1 MAIAEMK
8 KLLLVGNNR
17 ERGKLIDTLHG
28 FGCAEIVF
36 SARYER
42 TDPAQEPTAK
52 DAFLQKIAQVEFCF
66 AVFKNYRS
74 EAVKL
79 TKEKKLNYRPFRAD
93 GLLTAKP
100 SLSFEEFCK
109 TPEQEGEI
117 FDAAERIG
125 AWNEEIIRIRAESVK
140 LQNQIDQAK
149 PFAAI
154 TQPLSLFLSTKTAD
168 VALGSVAVSKLGKLE
183 ALEEA
188 GACWEVFPA
197 GAYAAVAVVSLKE
210 DADRIQNVLSA
221 AEFVPYAQR
230 SELSAADLIAEYRQ
244 KKAELLE
251 RRIQL
256 IGSIMELET
265 LTPRLRRIHDYYTL
279 EARKCDCETMTSQ
292 TQSSYVLE
300 AWVPALAEENVQKAL
315 DESEMSLAF
324 VMRDPQEGEIP
335 PTLTVNNGVVAPY
348 ESVTNMF
355 SAPDYKEIDPN
366 PFVTFFFFLFFGMMV
381 SDAGYG
387 LLLTIATG
395 IVLAVTHP
403 PKGHSNLI
411 KIIFMGGIST
421 LLWGMVFGSYFG
433 FSAKD
438 IGLPYWFNPIEDPM
452 MMLYLSLG
460 MGLFQMCFGLGIN
473 MVSLWRQH
481 KPLQGF
487 CAAFSWYFLI
497 LGIAAGAL
505 GGKLAPWL
513 PTVGWCVLGVG
524 LALLMLAGAL
534 DKKGAKKV
542 TGAFGSLYGIIN
554 FFSDLMSYTRIFGLG
569 LATAVIGMVFNQIG
583 QVIYG
588 LIPVKFIGA
597 IAFGVIFLIG
607 HIFNVGIN
615 TLGAYVHNSRLQFV
629 EFFGKFYTGGG
640 RLFRPLGSE
649 MRYYYIAEKPARQT
663 TETQRDNADTSGVS
677 KEIQSQ

>member
-17 ERGKLIDTLHG
+17 ERSKLIKTLHR
-28 FGCAEIVF
+28 FGCAEIVY
-36 SARYER
+36 SDRYEC
-42 TDPAQEPTAK
+42 TETSEEPAVK
-52 DAFLQKIAQVEFCF
+52 DEIAQKLAQIEFCF
-66 AVFKNYRS
+66 AIFKSYRT
-74 EAVKL
+74 EALKLAKDKKL
-79 TKEKKLNYRPFRAD
+79 TYAPYKAG

-100 SLSFEEFCK
+100 SLTFDEFDRSRAW
-109 TPEQEGEI
+109 EGEI
-117 FDAAERIG
+117 FAAADRLKIK
-125 AWNEEIIRIRAESVK
+125 NETIINLHAEVVQ
-140 LQNQIDQAK
+140 LQNKIEQFT
-149 PFAAI
+149 PFE
-154 TQPLSLFLSTKTAD
+154 TMPLPFSAFRGTRTCEVS
-168 VALGSVAVSKLGKLE
+168 LGSTASGKVSKLQGLDD
-183 ALEEA
+183 A
-188 GACWEVFPA
+188 GACWETFAA
-197 GAYAAVAVVSLKE
+197 GAQSAVALIYPKQR
-210 DADRIQNVLSA
+210 ADEVQSVLSA
-221 AEFVPYAQR
+221 AEFSPLAMRDDVTAAQ
-230 SELSAADLIAEYRQ
+230 AIAQCRARKDEIAQ
-244 KKAELLE
+244 A
-251 RRIQL
+251 RIAL
-256 IGSIMELET
+256 VGEIMQEET
-265 LTPRLRRIHDYYTL
+265 LTPKMRLLHDYYAL
-279 EARKCDCETMTSQ
+279 EARKCECEQMTAQ
-292 TQSSYVLE
+292 TRSSYILE
-300 AWVPALAEENVQKAL
+300 AWVPAAACQKL
-315 DESEMSLAF
+315 DETLAQSDLSLAY
-324 VMRDPQEGEIP
+324 VTREPAEGEIP
-335 PTLTVNNGVVAPY
+335 PTLAVNNGVVTPY

-355 SAPDYKEIDPN
+355 SAPDYREIDPN

-395 IVLAVTHP
+395 IVLAVTKP

-433 FSAKD
+433 FSAAE
-438 IGLPYWFNPIEDPM
+438 IGVPYWFNPIEDPM

-473 MVSLWRQH
+473 MVALWRQH

-487 CAAFSWYFLI
+487 CAAFSWYFMI
-497 LGIAAGAL
+497 GGIALAVL
-505 GGKLAPWL
+505 GSKLGDWV
-513 PTVGWCVLGVG
+513 PTVGWSLLGVG
-524 LALLMLAGAL
+524 AVLLMLAGAL

-569 LATAVIGMVFNQIG
+569 LATAVIGMVFNRIG

-588 LIPVKFIGA
+588 LIPLKFFGA

-629 EFFGKFYTGGG
+629 EFFGKFYEGGG

-649 MRYYYIAEKPARQT
+649 MRYYYLSERKSDP
-663 TETQRDNADTSGVS
+663 
-677 KEIQSQ
+677 QSTDPVRGAKKGKGRNQAA